1 MHSGRAIEAVL
12 AAALRDSS
20 EDLVRRWLERIADRL
35 PLPQDEV
42 FPTESLLDHVPLLVE
57 GIADFI
63 EDPADEITADVPVV
77 GKAMELGELRHSQGF
92 DVHQILKEY
101 EILGGVL
108 FDALGRA
115 GAALDGQAGAR
126 DLLRVGHRLFR
137 AIAVIQQAT
146 TGHYLR
152 ISDARVREREERLR
166 SFNRAVSHEL
176 KNRIG
181 TVLGGAE
188 MLQEEWVVADPARRE
203 RFSSMVLDN
212 TLAIRDVI
220 DNLIELSR
228 MDSSARRRN
237 ILLPD
242 AVAEVVRQLRDHAR
256 AHGVELRVARELP
269 RVEVPAAAVELCL
282 SNYLSNAIKYHD
294 PAKDERWAMISAS
307 IAQVGRSQ
315 ELRVLV
321 TDNGIGVADDA
332 RAGLFRRFSRGKS
345 GTVQRIEGT
354 GLGLSIVRETI
365 ASLGGR
371 AWAEFPDEGTV
382 FAFAI
387 PCRRDR
393 DSGSA
398 AAD

>member
-1 MHSGRAIEAVL
+1 
-12 AAALRDSS
+12 
-20 EDLVRRWLERIADRL
+20 
-35 PLPQDEV
+35 
-42 FPTESLLDHVPLLVE
+42 
-57 GIADFI
+57 
-63 EDPADEITADVPVV
+63 
-77 GKAMELGELRHSQGF
+77 
-92 DVHQILKEY
+92 
-101 EILGGVL
+101 
-108 FDALGRA
+108 
-115 GAALDGQAGAR
+115 
-126 DLLRVGHRLFR
+126 
-137 AIAVIQQAT
+137 
-146 TGHYLR
+146 
-152 ISDARVREREERLR
+152 
-166 SFNRAVSHEL
+166 
-176 KNRIG
+176 
-181 TVLGGAE
+181 
-188 MLQEEWVVADPARRE
+188 
-203 RFSSMVLDN
+203 
-212 TLAIRDVI
+212 
-220 DNLIELSR
+220 
-228 MDSSARRRN
+228 
-237 ILLPD
+237 
-242 AVAEVVRQLRDHAR
+242 
-256 AHGVELRVARELP
+256 VARELP